1 MGVMTT
7 APHRLTP
14 EQSAVLTR
22 RITLASVAVAL
33 VLVVLKT
40 GVWLVSGSVAL
51 LASAADSGLDLL
63 ASLVTVFAVR
73 YAIAPPDAEHR
84 FGHGKAEAFAS
95 LVQAGLVFASAALI
109 GQEAIRSLFDP
120 KPVENEAWA
129 VAVMAISTLLT
140 GALIFGQSLVL
151 RRTNSVAVAGDR
163 AHYAS
168 DLASNMIAL
177 VSIGAAAV
185 FGVAGFDAIGGLAVA
200 AILLWS
206 AVGVF
211 RQASDQLLDHEL
223 PDEERERIVELARQ
237 DPAIQ
242 GVHSLRTRASG
253 PYIHIQ
259 MHVELDPDLTLEAA
273 HRQIIACE
281 GRVLAEFPA
290 ADILIHADP
299 KGRAA
304 PHEGA
309 FAQAS
314 RV

>member
-1 MGVMTT
+1 MTA

-22 RITLASVAVAL
+22 QITLASVAVAL

-73 YAIAPPDAEHR
+73 YAIVPPDAEHR

-129 VAVMAISTLLT
+129 VAVMAISTVLT
-140 GALIFGQSLVL
+140 GGLIFAQSMVL
-151 RRTNSVAVAGDR
+151 RRTSSVAVAGDR

-168 DLASNMIAL
+168 DLASNIIAL
-177 VSIGAAAV
+177 LGIGAAAV
-185 FGVAGFDAIGGLAVA
+185 FGVVGFDAMAGLAVA
-200 AILLWS
+200 VILLWS

-211 RQASDQLLDHEL
+211 RQASDQLMDHEL
-223 PDEERERIVELARQ
+223 PEAEREQIVALARQ

-242 GVHSLRTRASG
+242 GVHSLRTRTSG

-259 MHVELDPDLTLEAA
+259 MHIELDPDLTLEAA

>member
-1 MGVMTT
+1 MTA

-22 RITLASVAVAL
+22 QITLASVAVAL

-73 YAIAPPDAEHR
+73 YAIVPPDAEHR

-129 VAVMAISTLLT
+129 VAVMAISTVLT
-140 GALIFGQSLVL
+140 GGLIFAQSMVL
-151 RRTNSVAVAGDR
+151 RRTSSVAVAGDR

-168 DLASNMIAL
+168 DLASNIIAL
-177 VSIGAAAV
+177 LGIGAAAV
-185 FGVAGFDAIGGLAVA
+185 FGVVGFDAMAGLAVA
-200 AILLWS
+200 VILLWS

-211 RQASDQLLDHEL
+211 RQASDQLMDHEL
-223 PDEERERIVELARQ
+223 PEAEREQIVALARQ
-237 DPAIQ
+237 DSAIQ
-242 GVHSLRTRASG
+242 GVHSLRTRTSG

-259 MHVELDPDLTLEAA
+259 MHIELDPDLTLEAA